1 MEPGTLSVP
10 PSGMVPTDRDQHLAD
25 LMHRCARGDQ
35 GAFRELYALTSP
47 QLLALLIRMLRR
59 RDLAEEVLQE
69 AFVSV
74 WRNAPEYTAS
84 RGRVFAWVTTIAR
97 NRALDE
103 LRRHQRAAIDA
114 GASLDDLPDE
124 EGEETYGAAEVRALS
139 VCLDAL
145 PDGQRR
151 SVQLAYLD
159 GLSHDEIARA
169 MRTPLGT
176 VKSWVRRG
184 LASLKHCLGAP
195 EVVA

>member
-1 MEPGTLSVP
+1 MSPTPPGAAP
-10 PSGMVPTDRDQHLAD
+10 AERDQQLAD

-69 AFVSV
+69 AFVSA

-84 RGRVFAWVTTIAR
+84 RGRVFAWLTTIAR

-103 LRRHQRAAIDA
+103 LRRHARAAIDP
-114 GASLDDLPDE
+114 GASIDDLPDE
-124 EGEETYGAAEVRALS
+124 EEEDTYGPAELRMLS
-139 VCLDAL
+139 RCLDAL

-159 GLSHDEIARA
+159 GLSHDEIAQA
-169 MRTPLGT
+169 LRTPLGT

-184 LASLKHCLGAP
+184 LAALKRCLAAD
-195 EVVA
+195 EAIA

>member
-1 MEPGTLSVP
+1 MSSTPPGVAP
-10 PSGMVPTDRDQHLAD
+10 ADRDARLAD

-69 AFVSV
+69 TFVSA

-84 RGRVFAWVTTIAR
+84 RGRVFAWLTTIAR

-103 LRRHQRAAIDA
+103 LRRTKRAALDP

-124 EGEETYGAAEVRALS
+124 EGEETYGDAEVRALAA
-139 VCLDAL
+139 CLDAL
-145 PDGQRR
+145 SDGQRR

-159 GLSHDEIARA
+159 GLSHPEIAA
-169 MRTPLGT
+169 ALRTPLGT
-176 VKSWVRRG
+176 IKSWTRRG
-184 LASLKHCLGAP
+184 LAALKQCLGAP
-195 EVVA
+195 QAAA

>member
-1 MEPGTLSVP
+1 MSAHTPGAAP
-10 PSGMVPTDRDQHLAD
+10 ADRDRLLAD
-25 LMHRCARGDQ
+25 LMTRCARGDQ

-69 AFVSV
+69 TFVSA

-84 RGRVFAWVTTIAR
+84 RGRAFAWLTTIAR

-103 LRRHQRAAIDA
+103 LRRTRRAAIDPNA
-114 GASLDDLPDE
+114 ALDQLPDE
-124 EGEETYGAAEVRALS
+124 EAEETYGPSEVRALAE
-139 VCLDAL
+139 CLDAL

-151 SVQLAYLD
+151 GVQLAYLD
-159 GLSHDEIARA
+159 GLSHDEIAQALRA
-169 MRTPLGT
+169 PLGT

-184 LASLKHCLGAP
+184 MLTLKRCLDAP
-195 EVVA
+195 EATA

>member
-1 MEPGTLSVP
+1 MTADTPGVASA
-10 PSGMVPTDRDQHLAD
+10 DRDGHLAD

-69 AFVSV
+69 TFVSA

-84 RGRVFAWVTTIAR
+84 RGRVFAWLTTIAR

-103 LRRHQRAAIDA
+103 LRRTRRAALDP
-114 GASLDDLPDE
+114 GASLEDLPDE
-124 EGEETYGAAEVRALS
+124 EGEETYGDAEVRALAA
-139 VCLDAL
+139 CLDAL

-159 GLSHDEIARA
+159 GLSQHEIAGALRA
-169 MRTPLGT
+169 PLGT

-184 LASLKHCLGAP
+184 LAALKRCIEGGA
-195 EVVA
+195 

>member
-1 MEPGTLSVP
+1 
-10 PSGMVPTDRDQHLAD
+10 
-25 LMHRCARGDQ
+25 MHRCARGDQ

-69 AFVSV
+69 TFVSA

-84 RGRVFAWVTTIAR
+84 RGRVFAWLTTIAR

-103 LRRHQRAAIDA
+103 LRKTKRAALDP

-124 EGEETYGAAEVRALS
+124 EGEETYGDAEVRALS
-139 VCLDAL
+139 ACLDAL

-159 GLSHDEIARA
+159 GLSHDEIAQALRA
-169 MRTPLGT
+169 PLGT

-184 LASLKHCLGAP
+184 LAALKQCLGAP
-195 EVVA
+195 EVAA

>member
-1 MEPGTLSVP
+1 MSASP
-10 PSGMVPTDRDQHLAD
+10 PAAAADRDQHLAD

-69 AFVSV
+69 AFVSA
-74 WRNAPEYTAS
+74 WRNASEYTAS
-84 RGRVFAWVTTIAR
+84 RGRVLAWLTTIAR

-103 LRRHQRAAIDA
+103 LRRTRR
-114 GASLDDLPDE
+114 ASLDAGTALEELPDE
-124 EGEETYGAAEVRALS
+124 EAEESYGPTEVRALAG
-139 VCLDAL
+139 CLDAL

-159 GLSHDEIARA
+159 GLSHAEIAEALRA
-169 MRTPLGT
+169 PIGT

-184 LASLKHCLGAP
+184 LVALKRCLGAP
-195 EVVA
+195 QALA

>member
-1 MEPGTLSVP
+1 MTAT
-10 PSGMVPTDRDQHLAD
+10 PSGTAAADRDVHLAD
-25 LMHRCARGDQ
+25 LMHRCAGGDQ

-69 AFVSV
+69 AFVSA
-74 WRNAPEYTAS
+74 WRHASEYTAS
-84 RGRVFAWVTTIAR
+84 RGRVLSWLTTIAR

-103 LRRHQRAAIDA
+103 LRRTVRAAIDP
-114 GASLDDLPDE
+114 GAAVEDLPDE
-124 EGEETYGAAEVRALS
+124 ESEESYGPAEVRALAR
-139 VCLDAL
+139 CLDSL

-159 GLSHDEIARA
+159 GLSHEEIAKA

-176 VKSWVRRG
+176 IKSWVRRG
-184 LASLKHCLGAP
+184 LMSLKRCFRAP
-195 EVVA
+195 ELAA

>member
-1 MEPGTLSVP
+1 MSPNLPGVASA
-10 PSGMVPTDRDQHLAD
+10 DRDAHLAD

-69 AFVSV
+69 AFVSA

-84 RGRVFAWVTTIAR
+84 RGRVFAWLTTIAR

-103 LRRHQRAAIDA
+103 LRRTKRAALDP
-114 GASLDDLPDE
+114 GASLDELPDE
-124 EGEETYGAAEVRALS
+124 EGEETYGDAEVRALS
-139 VCLDAL
+139 ACLDAL

-159 GLSHDEIARA
+159 GLSHDEIAQALRA
-169 MRTPLGT
+169 PLGT

-184 LASLKHCLGAP
+184 LAALKQCLGAP
-195 EVVA
+195 EVAA

>member
-1 MEPGTLSVP
+1 MSASHFEAAA
-10 PSGMVPTDRDQHLAD
+10 DRDQHLAD
-25 LMHRCARGDQ
+25 LMHQCARGDQ

-69 AFVSV
+69 AFVSA

-84 RGRVFAWVTTIAR
+84 RGRVLSWLTTIAR

-103 LRRHQRAAIDA
+103 LRRTARAAIDP
-114 GASLDDLPDE
+114 GASIEDLPDE
-124 EGEETYGAAEVRALS
+124 EAEESYGPAEIRALAG
-139 VCLDAL
+139 CLDAL

-159 GLSHDEIARA
+159 GLSQDEIAQA
-169 MRTPLGT
+169 LRTPLGT

-184 LASLKHCLGAP
+184 LGALKRCLAAP
-195 EVVA
+195 ATLA

>member
-1 MEPGTLSVP
+1 MSST
-10 PSGMVPTDRDQHLAD
+10 PSGVASADRDARLAD
-25 LMHRCARGDQ
+25 LMLRCAHADQ

-69 AFVSV
+69 TFVSA

-84 RGRVFAWVTTIAR
+84 RGRVFAWLTTIAR

-103 LRRHQRAAIDA
+103 LRRTQRAAIQH
-114 GASLDDLPDE
+114 GVSLDDLPDE
-124 EGEETYGAAEVRALS
+124 EGEDSYGPAEVRALS
-139 VCLDAL
+139 ACLDAL

-159 GLSHDEIARA
+159 GLSHDEIAQA
-169 MRTPLGT
+169 MRAPLGT

-184 LASLKHCLGAP
+184 LAALKQCLGGAG
-195 EVVA
+195 AAA